1 MGILTYDSSLVARID
16 DRPLAHLQAV
26 VWAKIRRGESFAF
39 SWVDETGEYAR
50 ASVWINPSI
59 SLSFQ
64 YDDAAPIQL
73 NQEWLRA
80 LTKAA
85 NSATGLRLV
94 DEPDHGRATVG
105 EQKKN

>member
-1 MGILTYDSSLVARID
+1 MGILTYDSYLVARID
-16 DRPLAHLQAV
+16 DRALAHLQAV

-39 SWVDETGEYAR
+39 TWVDDEGEYAR

-64 YDDAAPIQL
+64 YDEAASIAL
-73 NQEWLRA
+73 NQEWLHA
-80 LTKAA
+80 LTKTA

-94 DEPDHGRATVG
+94 DEPGHGR
-105 EQKKN
+105 